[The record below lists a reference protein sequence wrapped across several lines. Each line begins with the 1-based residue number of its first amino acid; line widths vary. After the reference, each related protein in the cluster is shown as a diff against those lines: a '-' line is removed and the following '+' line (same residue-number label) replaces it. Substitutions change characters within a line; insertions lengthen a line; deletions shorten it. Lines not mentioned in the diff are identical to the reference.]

1 MCDTLVQPWLLI
13 GFMGV
18 GKTTVG
24 QCISQRL
31 GCSFFD
37 LDTHIQKQHGG
48 ISHLFETYGE
58 AYFRG
63 LEYDALSHSLGEG
76 VGVISTGGGI
86 VTHSPSYDL
95 LQQCGRVVWLRAS
108 LETVLDRIRLDD
120 AIRRPLADDQL
131 HERYEDRQILY
142 DACASFTVFVDDVT
156 AEEVAE
162 IIINRYR

>member
-1 MCDTLVQPWLLI
+1 M
-13 GFMGV
+13 
-18 GKTTVG
+18 
-24 QCISQRL
+24 
-31 GCSFFD
+31 
-37 LDTHIQKQHGG
+37 
-48 ISHLFETYGE
+48 
-58 AYFRG
+58 
-63 LEYDALSHSLGEG
+63 
-76 VGVISTGGGI
+76 
-86 VTHSPSYDL
+86 
-95 LQQCGRVVWLRAS
+95 VWLRAS